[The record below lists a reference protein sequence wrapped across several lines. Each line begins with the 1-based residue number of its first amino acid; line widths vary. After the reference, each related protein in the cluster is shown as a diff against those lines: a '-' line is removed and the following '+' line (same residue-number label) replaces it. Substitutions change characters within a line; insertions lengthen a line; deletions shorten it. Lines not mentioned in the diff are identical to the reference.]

1 MTLLASIL
9 SGLSTVGFILAA
21 MAAIALIEAA
31 IPLRARGEANRAHLR
46 PNLALTFITFATNIL
61 FNGALVAILALLH
74 LFVMPLD
81 VLWFA
86 ALRRF
91 GVE

>member
-1 MTLLASIL
+1 MNQTM
-9 SGLSTVGFILAA
+9 ST
-21 MAAIALIEAA
+21 EES
-31 IPLRARGEANRAHLR
+31 LRAEIESLKRQLGEQKKAAGSGTAAHPAGPSRAT
-46 PNLALTFITFATNIL
+46 LT
-61 FNGALVAILALLH
+61 ILALLH

-91 GVE
+91 GIE